1 MTDEMEAGL
10 WYEDVELLDYRH
22 YPAIPAPVAV

>member
-10 WYEDVELLDYRH
+10 WYEDVELLDHRPH
-22 YPAIPAPVAV
+22 PAIPAPVSV